1 MAQTLRLNTTVASL
15 DLAKKGLIEDVE
27 SLAEKLRL
35 KIRAPPCRICVF
47 LSECPEAL
55 CHSQL
60 TTNSFAIGTAIIN
73 THTVNEQLCCAT
85 PYTPNRKP
93 WCNQGFQD
101 SDKHLN

>member
-1 MAQTLRLNTTVASL
+1 MHWHTAGMMRRPVCSAAAAVAADQNHSMSGSLRLGPL
-15 DLAKKGLIEDVE
+15 DLRLSLIG
-27 SLAEKLRL
+27 
-35 KIRAPPCRICVF
+35 
-47 LSECPEAL
+47 PEAL

-60 TTNSFAIGTAIIN
+60 TTNSFVIGTAVIN

-85 PYTPNRKP
+85 PYTLNRKT